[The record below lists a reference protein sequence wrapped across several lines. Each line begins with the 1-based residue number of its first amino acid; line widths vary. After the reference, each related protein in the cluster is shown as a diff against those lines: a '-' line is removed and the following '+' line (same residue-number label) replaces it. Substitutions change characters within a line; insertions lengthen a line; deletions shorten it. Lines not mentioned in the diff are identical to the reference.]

1 MEKKIKSE
9 CDFIEFKN
17 NRLNCKC
24 KECVKIWC
32 KSLNGLIKDFSIM
45 NQFCKGDINNFLFL
59 LRKGVYP
66 YEYMDSW
73 ESFNE
78 TSLLDKIYFYSELN
92 NEDISDKDYEHYKN
106 IQEVFEIKNLG
117 EYHDLYVQCN
127 TLLLEMYL
135 KTLETSV
142 LKYMDL
148 ILLIFCLHQD
158 QHGKPA

>member
-1 MEKKIKSE
+1 
-9 CDFIEFKN
+9 
-17 NRLNCKC
+17 
-24 KECVKIWC
+24 
-32 KSLNGLIKDFSIM
+32 
-45 NQFCKGDINNFLFL
+45 
-59 LRKGVYP
+59 
-66 YEYMDSW
+66 MDSW
-73 ESFNE
+73 ERFNE

-148 ILLIFCLHQD
+148 ILLIFLSTPGLAWQVCLKKTRVELELLTD
-158 QHGKPA
+158 IDILLMVEKGFGGGIC